1 MDLSHLGVRIDAII
15 GDLVMKDIVLARRK
29 HSGRLSA
36 PKKVSLSF
44 LAVIIIGAIV
54 LSLPFS
60 NKKEAASFLDNLFIA
75 TSAVCVTGLSPLTV
89 VDQYNLFGQT
99 VLIILVQIGGLGF
112 LTFLYLFLFLA
123 RQRITLSRKLVFTEA
138 LNQNSLSMLPRLLKT
153 IFIYTVSIE
162 TIGVIFFSMFFI
174 PRLGALK
181 GLYYGIWHS
190 ISAFCNAGFDL
201 CGSISLVAYNTNP
214 IINFIVPFEIIMGG
228 LGFIVVL
235 DIHDKY
241 IKEKR
246 RSSSF
251 SWRHLFGS
259 FALHTKIVLMMT
271 VSLVVIGT
279 LLFFIMEFNNP
290 ATIGKMNLVDK
301 LVVSFFQSVT
311 TRTAGFS
318 TVDMYSLNRI
328 TKILMCSLMFIGG
341 SPASTAGGIKTVT
354 FALVLLLMRT
364 TYRGIE
370 ETTVFQRRIKK
381 RTLVRAFSIFFLG
394 LMLCIISS
402 SIMLITEPKQDY
414 LNILME
420 VFSAFG
426 TVGLS
431 ASVTPALSIVG
442 KCVDIILMYAGR
454 IGPISLMI
462 LFTKRSHDKNTKEFK
477 YPDEDVLV
485 G

>member
-1 MDLSHLGVRIDAII
+1 MELSHLGVRIDAII
-15 GDLVMKDIVLARRK
+15 GEIFMKDIVLAKRK
-29 HSGRLSA
+29 HSGHLSA

-44 LAVIIIGAIV
+44 LAVIIIGAIL
-54 LSLPFS
+54 LSLPFA
-60 NKKEAASFLDNLFIA
+60 NKHHAASFLDNLFIS

-89 VDQYNLFGQT
+89 VDQYNLFGQI

-138 LNQNSLSMLPRLLKT
+138 LNQNSLNMLPLLKT
-153 IFIYTVSIE
+153 IFIYTVTIE
-162 TIGVIFFSMFFI
+162 VIGTIFLSMFFI
-174 PRLGALK
+174 PRLGTLK
-181 GLYYGIWHS
+181 GIYYGIWHS

-201 CGSISLVAYNTNP
+201 CGSTSLIAYNTNP

-235 DIHDKY
+235 DIRDKY

-251 SWRHLFGS
+251 SWHHLFGS
-259 FALHTKIVLMMT
+259 FALHTKIVLVMT
-271 VSLVVIGT
+271 VSLIVVGT
-279 LLFFIMEFNNP
+279 LLFFVMEFNNP
-290 ATIGKMNLVDK
+290 LTIGKMNLQDK

-381 RTLVRAFSIFFLG
+381 RMLVRAFSIFFLG
-394 LMLCIISS
+394 LMLCIVSS
-402 SIMLITEPKQDY
+402 SIMLVTEPKQDY

-442 KCVDIILMYAGR
+442 KCIDILLMYAGR

-462 LFTKRSHDKNTKEFK
+462 LFTKRSHDTNVKEFK

>member
-1 MDLSHLGVRIDAII
+1 
-15 GDLVMKDIVLARRK
+15 MKDIVLGKRK
-29 HSGRLSA
+29 HSGHLSA

-44 LAVIIIGAIV
+44 LAVIMIGAIL

-89 VDQYNLFGQT
+89 VNQYNLFGQT

-138 LNQNSLSMLPRLLKT
+138 LNQNSFSMLPRLLKT

-162 TIGVIFFSMFFI
+162 TIGTIFLSMFFI

-201 CGSISLVAYNTNP
+201 CGSTSLVAYNTNP

-228 LGFIVVL
+228 LG
-235 DIHDKY
+235 
-241 IKEKR
+241 
-246 RSSSF
+246 
-251 SWRHLFGS
+251 
-259 FALHTKIVLMMT
+259 
-271 VSLVVIGT
+271 
-279 LLFFIMEFNNP
+279 LLFLIMEFNNP
-290 ATIGKMNLVDK
+290 ATIGKMNLGDK

-318 TVDMYSLNRI
+318 TVDMYSLNRV

>member
-1 MDLSHLGVRIDAII
+1 
-15 GDLVMKDIVLARRK
+15 MKDIVLTRRK

-162 TIGVIFFSMFFI
+162 TIGLIFFSMFFI

-201 CGSISLVAYNTNP
+201 CGSTSLVVYNTNP

-271 VSLVVIGT
+271 VSLIVIGT

-290 ATIGKMNLVDK
+290 LTIGKMNLVDK

>member
-15 GDLVMKDIVLARRK
+15 GDLVMKDIVLTRRK

-162 TIGVIFFSMFFI
+162 TIGLIFFSMFFI

-201 CGSISLVAYNTNP
+201 CGSTSLVAYYTNP

-271 VSLVVIGT
+271 VSLIIIGT

>member
-89 VDQYNLFGQT
+89 VNQYNLFGQT

-162 TIGVIFFSMFFI
+162 TIGTIFLSMFFI

-201 CGSISLVAYNTNP
+201 CGSTSLVAYNTNT

-251 SWRHLFGS
+251 SWHHLFGS

-279 LLFFIMEFNNP
+279 LLFLIMEFNNP
-290 ATIGKMNLVDK
+290 ATIGKMNLGDK

-318 TVDMYSLNRI
+318 TVDMYSLNRV

>member
-1 MDLSHLGVRIDAII
+1 
-15 GDLVMKDIVLARRK
+15 MKDIVLARRK

-201 CGSISLVAYNTNP
+201 CETTSLVAYNTNP
-214 IINFIVPFEIIMGG
+214 IIIFIVPFEIIMGG

-290 ATIGKMNLVDK
+290 ATIGKMNFLDK

-318 TVDMYSLNRI
+318 TVDMYSLNRV

>member
-1 MDLSHLGVRIDAII
+1 MSHLGVRIDAII
-15 GDLVMKDIVLARRK
+15 GDLVMKDIVLTRRK
-29 HSGRLSA
+29 HSGRLTA

-60 NKKEAASFLDNLFIA
+60 NKKEAASFLDNLFVA

-162 TIGVIFFSMFFI
+162 TIGLIFFSMFFI

-201 CGSISLVAYNTNP
+201 CESTSLIAYNTNP

-271 VSLVVIGT
+271 VSLVFIGT
-279 LLFFIMEFNNP
+279 LLFLIMEFNNP
-290 ATIGKMNLVDK
+290 LTIGKMNFVDK

-318 TVDMYSLNRI
+318 TVDMYSLNRV

>member
-1 MDLSHLGVRIDAII
+1 MSHLGVRIDAII
-15 GDLVMKDIVLARRK
+15 GDLVMKDIVLTRRK
-29 HSGRLSA
+29 HSGRLTA

-60 NKKEAASFLDNLFIA
+60 NKKEAASFLDNLFVA

-162 TIGVIFFSMFFI
+162 TIGLIFFSMFFI

-201 CGSISLVAYNTNP
+201 YGSTSLIAYNTNP

-271 VSLVVIGT
+271 VSLVFIGT
-279 LLFFIMEFNNP
+279 LLFLIMEFNNP
-290 ATIGKMNLVDK
+290 LTIGKMNFVDK

-318 TVDMYSLNRI
+318 TVDMYSLNRV

>member
-162 TIGVIFFSMFFI
+162 TIGLIFFSMFFI

-190 ISAFCNAGFDL
+190 ISAFCNSGFDL
-201 CGSISLVAYNTNP
+201 CGSTSLISYNTNP

-301 LVVSFFQSVT
+301 IVVSFFQSVT

-477 YPDEDVLV
+477 YPDEYVLV

>member
-1 MDLSHLGVRIDAII
+1 
-15 GDLVMKDIVLARRK
+15 MKDIVLARRK

>member
-1 MDLSHLGVRIDAII
+1 
-15 GDLVMKDIVLARRK
+15 
-29 HSGRLSA
+29 
-36 PKKVSLSF
+36 
-44 LAVIIIGAIV
+44 
-54 LSLPFS
+54 
-60 NKKEAASFLDNLFIA
+60 
-75 TSAVCVTGLSPLTV
+75 
-89 VDQYNLFGQT
+89 
-99 VLIILVQIGGLGF
+99 
-112 LTFLYLFLFLA
+112 
-123 RQRITLSRKLVFTEA
+123 
-138 LNQNSLSMLPRLLKT
+138 
-153 IFIYTVSIE
+153 
-162 TIGVIFFSMFFI
+162 
-174 PRLGALK
+174 
-181 GLYYGIWHS
+181 
-190 ISAFCNAGFDL
+190 
-201 CGSISLVAYNTNP
+201 
-214 IINFIVPFEIIMGG
+214 
-228 LGFIVVL
+228 
-235 DIHDKY
+235 
-241 IKEKR
+241 
-246 RSSSF
+246 
-251 SWRHLFGS
+251 
-259 FALHTKIVLMMT
+259 
-271 VSLVVIGT
+271 
-279 LLFFIMEFNNP
+279 
-290 ATIGKMNLVDK
+290 
-301 LVVSFFQSVT
+301 
-311 TRTAGFS
+311 
-318 TVDMYSLNRI
+318 
-328 TKILMCSLMFIGG
+328 MFIGG

-402 SIMLITEPKQDY
+402 SMLITEPKQDY

>member
-1 MDLSHLGVRIDAII
+1 MSHLGVRIDAII
-15 GDLVMKDIVLARRK
+15 GDLVMKDIVLTRRK
-29 HSGRLSA
+29 HSGRLTA

-60 NKKEAASFLDNLFIA
+60 NKKEAASFLDNLFVA

-162 TIGVIFFSMFFI
+162 TIGLIFFSMFFI

-201 CGSISLVAYNTNP
+201 SGSTSLIAYNTNP

-271 VSLVVIGT
+271 VSLVFIGT
-279 LLFFIMEFNNP
+279 LLFLIMEFNNP
-290 ATIGKMNLVDK
+290 LTIGKMNFVDK

-318 TVDMYSLNRI
+318 TVDMYSLNRV

>member
-1 MDLSHLGVRIDAII
+1 
-15 GDLVMKDIVLARRK
+15 MKDIVLGKRK
-29 HSGRLSA
+29 HSGHLSA

-44 LAVIIIGAIV
+44 LAVIMIGAIL

-89 VDQYNLFGQT
+89 VNQYNLFGQT

-162 TIGVIFFSMFFI
+162 TIGTIFLSMFFI

-201 CGSISLVAYNTNP
+201 CGSTSLVAYNTNP

-228 LGFIVVL
+228 LG
-235 DIHDKY
+235 
-241 IKEKR
+241 
-246 RSSSF
+246 
-251 SWRHLFGS
+251 
-259 FALHTKIVLMMT
+259 
-271 VSLVVIGT
+271 
-279 LLFFIMEFNNP
+279 LLFLIMEFNNP
-290 ATIGKMNLVDK
+290 ATIGKMNLGDK

-318 TVDMYSLNRI
+318 TVDMYSLNRV

>member
-1 MDLSHLGVRIDAII
+1 
-15 GDLVMKDIVLARRK
+15 
-29 HSGRLSA
+29 
-36 PKKVSLSF
+36 
-44 LAVIIIGAIV
+44 
-54 LSLPFS
+54 
-60 NKKEAASFLDNLFIA
+60 
-75 TSAVCVTGLSPLTV
+75 
-89 VDQYNLFGQT
+89 
-99 VLIILVQIGGLGF
+99 
-112 LTFLYLFLFLA
+112 
-123 RQRITLSRKLVFTEA
+123 
-138 LNQNSLSMLPRLLKT
+138 
-153 IFIYTVSIE
+153 
-162 TIGVIFFSMFFI
+162 
-174 PRLGALK
+174 
-181 GLYYGIWHS
+181 
-190 ISAFCNAGFDL
+190 
-201 CGSISLVAYNTNP
+201 
-214 IINFIVPFEIIMGG
+214 MGG

-271 VSLVVIGT
+271 VSLIVIGT

>member
-1 MDLSHLGVRIDAII
+1 MSHLGVRIDAII
-15 GDLVMKDIVLARRK
+15 GDLVVKDIVLTRRK
-29 HSGRLSA
+29 HSGRLTA

-60 NKKEAASFLDNLFIA
+60 NKKEAASFLDNLFVA

-162 TIGVIFFSMFFI
+162 TIGLIFFSMFFI

-201 CGSISLVAYNTNP
+201 YGSTSLIAYNTNP

-271 VSLVVIGT
+271 VSLVFIGT
-279 LLFFIMEFNNP
+279 LLFLIMEFNNP
-290 ATIGKMNLVDK
+290 LTIGKMNFVDK

-318 TVDMYSLNRI
+318 TVDMYSLNRV

>member
-1 MDLSHLGVRIDAII
+1 MSHLGVRIDAII

-201 CGSISLVAYNTNP
+201 CGSTSLVAYNANP

-279 LLFFIMEFNNP
+279 LLFLIMEFNNP
-290 ATIGKMNLVDK
+290 LTIGKMNFVDK

-318 TVDMYSLNRI
+318 TVDMYSLNRV

>member
-1 MDLSHLGVRIDAII
+1 
-15 GDLVMKDIVLARRK
+15 MKDIVLGKRK
-29 HSGRLSA
+29 HSNHLSA

-44 LAVIIIGAIV
+44 LAVIMIGAIL
-54 LSLPFS
+54 LSLPFA
-60 NKKEAASFLDNLFIA
+60 NKQHAASFLDNFFVS
-75 TSAVCVTGLSPLTV
+75 TSAVCVTGLSPLNV
-89 VDQYNLFGQT
+89 VDQYNLFGQI

-123 RQRITLSRKLVFTEA
+123 KQTITLSRKLVFTEA
-138 LNQNSLSMLPRLLKT
+138 LNQNSLNMLPRLLKT
-153 IFIYTVSIE
+153 IFIYTVTIE
-162 TIGVIFFSMFFI
+162 VIGTIFFSIFFI
-174 PRLGALK
+174 PRLGVLK
-181 GLYYGIWHS
+181 GIYYGIWHS

-201 CGSISLVAYNTNP
+201 CGSTSLIAYSTNP

-246 RSSSF
+246 RSSRF
-251 SWRHLFGS
+251 SWRHLFTS
-259 FALHTKIVLMMT
+259 FALHTKIVLVMT
-271 VSLVVIGT
+271 VFLIVVGT
-279 LLFFIMEFNNP
+279 LLFFILEFNNP
-290 ATIGKMNLVDK
+290 ATIGKMSLCHK
-301 LVVSFFQSVT
+301 IVVSFFQSVT

-318 TVDMYSLNRI
+318 TVDMYSLNRV

-354 FALVLLLMRT
+354 FALVLLLIRT
-364 TYRGIE
+364 VYRGIE

-381 RTLVRAFSIFFLG
+381 RTIVRSFSIFFLG

-402 SIMLITEPKQDY
+402 AIMLISEPKQDY

-431 ASVTPALSIVG
+431 ASVTPALSVVG
-442 KCVDIILMYAGR
+442 KCVDILLMYAGR
-454 IGPISLMI
+454 IGPISLII
-462 LFTKRSHDKNTKEFK
+462 LFTKRSHDKNTKEFR

>member
-1 MDLSHLGVRIDAII
+1 
-15 GDLVMKDIVLARRK
+15 MKDIVLARRK

-162 TIGVIFFSMFFI
+162 TIGLIFFSMFFI

-201 CGSISLVAYNTNP
+201 CESTSLIAYNTNP

-301 LVVSFFQSVT
+301 IVVSFFQSVT

>member
-1 MDLSHLGVRIDAII
+1 
-15 GDLVMKDIVLARRK
+15 MKDIVLTRRK

-162 TIGVIFFSMFFI
+162 TIGLIFFSMFFI

-201 CGSISLVAYNTNP
+201 CGSTSLVVYNTNP

-259 FALHTKIVLMMT
+259 FALHTKIGLMMT
-271 VSLVVIGT
+271 VSLIVIGT

>member
-1 MDLSHLGVRIDAII
+1 MSHLGVRIDAII
-15 GDLVMKDIVLARRK
+15 GDLVMKDIVLTRRK
-29 HSGRLSA
+29 HSGRLTA

-60 NKKEAASFLDNLFIA
+60 NKKEAASFLDNLFVA

-112 LTFLYLFLFLA
+112 LTFLYLFLFFA

-162 TIGVIFFSMFFI
+162 TIGLIFFSMFFI

-201 CGSISLVAYNTNP
+201 CESTSLIAYNTNP

-271 VSLVVIGT
+271 VSLVFIGT
-279 LLFFIMEFNNP
+279 LLFLIMEFNNP
-290 ATIGKMNLVDK
+290 LTIGKMNFVDK

-318 TVDMYSLNRI
+318 TVDMYSLNRV

>member
-1 MDLSHLGVRIDAII
+1 MSHLGVRIDAII
-15 GDLVMKDIVLARRK
+15 GDLVMKDIVLTRRK
-29 HSGRLSA
+29 HSGRLTA

-60 NKKEAASFLDNLFIA
+60 NKKEAASFLDNLFVA

-162 TIGVIFFSMFFI
+162 TIGLIFFSMFFI

-201 CGSISLVAYNTNP
+201 CGSTSLIAYNINP

-271 VSLVVIGT
+271 VSLVFIGT
-279 LLFFIMEFNNP
+279 LLFLIMEFNNP
-290 ATIGKMNLVDK
+290 LTIGKMNFVDK

-318 TVDMYSLNRI
+318 TVDMYSLNRV

>member
-1 MDLSHLGVRIDAII
+1 MSHLGVRIDEII

-60 NKKEAASFLDNLFIA
+60 NKKEAASFLDNLFIS

-201 CGSISLVAYNTNP
+201 CGSTSLVAYNTNL

-251 SWRHLFGS
+251 SWHHLFGS

-271 VSLVVIGT
+271 VSLVFIGT
-279 LLFFIMEFNNP
+279 LLFLIMEFNNP
-290 ATIGKMNLVDK
+290 LTIGKMNFVDK

-318 TVDMYSLNRI
+318 TVDMYSLNRV

>member
-1 MDLSHLGVRIDAII
+1 
-15 GDLVMKDIVLARRK
+15 MKDIVLGKRK
-29 HSGRLSA
+29 HSGHLSA

-44 LAVIIIGAIV
+44 LAVIMIGAIL

-89 VDQYNLFGQT
+89 VNQYNLFGQT

-162 TIGVIFFSMFFI
+162 TIGTIFFSMFFM

-201 CGSISLVAYNTNP
+201 CGSTSLVSYNTNP

-251 SWRHLFGS
+251 SWHHLFGS

-279 LLFFIMEFNNP
+279 LLFLIMEFNNP
-290 ATIGKMNLVDK
+290 ATIGKMNLGDK

-318 TVDMYSLNRI
+318 TVDMYSLNRV

>member
-1 MDLSHLGVRIDAII
+1 
-15 GDLVMKDIVLARRK
+15 MKDIVLTRRK

-162 TIGVIFFSMFFI
+162 TIGLIFFSMFFI

-201 CGSISLVAYNTNP
+201 CGSTSLVAYNTNP
-214 IINFIVPFEIIMGG
+214 IISFIVPFEIIMGG

-271 VSLVVIGT
+271 VSLIVIGT

>member
-15 GDLVMKDIVLARRK
+15 GDLVMKDIVLTRRK

-162 TIGVIFFSMFFI
+162 TIGLIFFSMFFI

-201 CGSISLVAYNTNP
+201 CGSTSLVVYNTNP

-271 VSLVVIGT
+271 VSLIVIGT

-290 ATIGKMNLVDK
+290 LTIGKMNLVDK

>member
-15 GDLVMKDIVLARRK
+15 GDLVMKDIVLTRRK
-29 HSGRLSA
+29 HSGRLTA

-60 NKKEAASFLDNLFIA
+60 NKKEAASFLDNLFVA

-162 TIGVIFFSMFFI
+162 TIGLIFFSMFFI

-201 CGSISLVAYNTNP
+201 CGSTSLIAYNTNP

-271 VSLVVIGT
+271 VSLVFIGT
-279 LLFFIMEFNNP
+279 LLFLIMEFNNP
-290 ATIGKMNLVDK
+290 LTIGKMNFVNK

-318 TVDMYSLNRI
+318 TVDMYSLNRV

>member
-1 MDLSHLGVRIDAII
+1 
-15 GDLVMKDIVLARRK
+15 MKDIVLGRRK
-29 HSGRLSA
+29 HSGHLSA

-89 VDQYNLFGQT
+89 VNQYNLFGQT

-162 TIGVIFFSMFFI
+162 TIGTIFLSMFFI

-201 CGSISLVAYNTNP
+201 YGSTSLVAYNTNP

-251 SWRHLFGS
+251 SWHHLFGS

-279 LLFFIMEFNNP
+279 LLFLIMEFNNP
-290 ATIGKMNLVDK
+290 ATIGKMNLGDK

-318 TVDMYSLNRI
+318 TVDMYSLNRV

>member
-1 MDLSHLGVRIDAII
+1 
-15 GDLVMKDIVLARRK
+15 MKDIVLGKRK
-29 HSGRLSA
+29 HSGHLSA

-89 VDQYNLFGQT
+89 VNQYNLFGQT

-162 TIGVIFFSMFFI
+162 TIGTIFLSMFFI

-201 CGSISLVAYNTNP
+201 CGSTSLVVYNTNP

-251 SWRHLFGS
+251 SWHHLFGS

-279 LLFFIMEFNNP
+279 LLFLIMEFNNP
-290 ATIGKMNLVDK
+290 ATIGKMNLGDK

-318 TVDMYSLNRI
+318 TVDMYSLNRV

>member
-1 MDLSHLGVRIDAII
+1 
-15 GDLVMKDIVLARRK
+15 MKDIVLARRK

-162 TIGVIFFSMFFI
+162 TIGLIFFSLFFI

-201 CGSISLVAYNTNP
+201 CGSTSLIAYNINP

>member
-1 MDLSHLGVRIDAII
+1 
-15 GDLVMKDIVLARRK
+15 MKDIVLTRRK
-29 HSGRLSA
+29 HSGRLTA

-60 NKKEAASFLDNLFIA
+60 NKKEAASFLDNLFVA

-162 TIGVIFFSMFFI
+162 TIGLIFFSMFFI

-201 CGSISLVAYNTNP
+201 CESTSLIAYNTNP

-271 VSLVVIGT
+271 VSLVFIGT
-279 LLFFIMEFNNP
+279 LLFLIMEFNNP
-290 ATIGKMNLVDK
+290 LTIGKMNFVDK

-318 TVDMYSLNRI
+318 TVDMYSLNRV

>member
-1 MDLSHLGVRIDAII
+1 MSHLGVRIDAII
-15 GDLVMKDIVLARRK
+15 GDLVMKDIVLTRRK
-29 HSGRLSA
+29 HSGRLTA

-60 NKKEAASFLDNLFIA
+60 NKKEAASFLDNLFVA

-162 TIGVIFFSMFFI
+162 TIGLIFFSMFFI

-201 CGSISLVAYNTNP
+201 CGSTSLIAYNTNP

-241 IKEKR
+241 IVPPKTTD
-246 RSSSF
+246 
-251 SWRHLFGS
+251 
-259 FALHTKIVLMMT
+259 FALMFLPTEGLYAEVVQNVALFEELRDKYKITPVGATTLSAFLASLQMGFKTLAIEQRSQEVWDTLRAVKSEFQKFGDMLDKAQKQLQTADKTLTEIVGRRTKAINR
-271 VSLVVIGT
+271 T
-279 LLFFIMEFNNP
+279 LRGVEELTETDSPMFS
-290 ATIGKMNLVDK
+290 K
-301 LVVSFFQSVT
+301 LED
-311 TRTAGFS
+311 
-318 TVDMYSLNRI
+318 TVD
-328 TKILMCSLMFIGG
+328 
-341 SPASTAGGIKTVT
+341 
-354 FALVLLLMRT
+354 
-364 TYRGIE
+364 E
-370 ETTVFQRRIKK
+370 
-381 RTLVRAFSIFFLG
+381 
-394 LMLCIISS
+394 
-402 SIMLITEPKQDY
+402 
-414 LNILME
+414 
-420 VFSAFG
+420 
-426 TVGLS
+426 
-431 ASVTPALSIVG
+431 
-442 KCVDIILMYAGR
+442 
-454 IGPISLMI
+454 
-462 LFTKRSHDKNTKEFK
+462 
-477 YPDEDVLV
+477 
-485 G
+485 